1 MRLAPSEEQR
11 RFAHVLHDMLTR
23 ADPAALS
30 KAWAEG
36 DTAPGR
42 RLWAT
47 LGDTG
52 VTGLLV
58 PPGSGGAGGG
68 ADDLVVACEQLG
80 RHAVPGPVA
89 ESIGAVPLLLGV
101 DDERLS
107 GIVAGRMIGSLVAAP
122 WLPYALDG
130 DSVDLVLVAEGDAVF
145 LGRAG
150 AVHRSM
156 DPARR
161 FADVECGALLGTG
174 RPVRR
179 ALDLGVLACSAQLLG
194 AGQALLDMSVGH
206 ARERTQFGRPIGSF
220 QAVRHR
226 LADVA
231 VALGFAR
238 PLLYAAAAALNKET
252 ALNKEA
258 TLNKETA
265 LNKEATLN
273 KETALNKEATL
284 NKTVALHKT
293 AALNKTAGNTAADTL
308 GKPDEHNEPDGETAA
323 DLDVGRDVSAAKVAC
338 GQAALLAA
346 RTALQVHGAVGYTA
360 EHQLGRYLT
369 LVRALH
375 LSWGTPDQHRL
386 RVLASITGEP
396 DSPIGGGASRNG
408 GATAGDRTPQPVSRL
423 GAASGAD
430 VAWPP
435 GNSPDSAGAGIART
449 EKRRK

>member
-1 MRLAPSEEQR
+1 MRLAPSEEQS
-11 RFAHVLHDMLTR
+11 RFARVLHDMLTR
-23 ADPAALS
+23 ADPAAAS
-30 KAWAEG
+30 RAWAEG
-36 DTAPGR
+36 DTSPGR
-42 RLWAT
+42 RLWAA
-47 LGDTG
+47 LGETG

-58 PPGSGGAGGG
+58 PPECGGAGGG

-101 DDERLS
+101 DDERLA
-107 GIVAGRMIGSLVAAP
+107 GIVAGRVIASLVAVP

-130 DSVDLVLVAEGDAVF
+130 DSADLVLVVDGDAVF

-150 AVHRSM
+150 TVHRSM

-161 FADVECGALLGTG
+161 LADVECGALAGTG

-194 AGQALLDMSVGH
+194 AGRALLDMSVGY

-231 VALGFAR
+231 VALDFAR
-238 PLLYAAAAALNKET
+238 PLLYAAAAALNKP
-252 ALNKEA
+252 AGKVA
-258 TLNKETA
+258 TGGLDE
-265 LNKEATLN
+265 LD
-273 KETALNKEATL
+273 
-284 NKTVALHKT
+284 
-293 AALNKTAGNTAADTL
+293 GNTAAD
-308 GKPDEHNEPDGETAA
+308 
-323 DLDVGRDVSAAKVAC
+323 LDAGRDVSAAKVAC

-360 EHQLGRYLT
+360 EHRLGRYLT

-386 RVLASITGEP
+386 RVLAAIT
-396 DSPIGGGASRNG
+396 SARNG

-423 GAASGAD
+423 GAASGAG

-435 GNSPDSAGAGIART
+435 GNGPDPAGAGIART
-449 EKRRK
+449 EERRK

>member
-23 ADPAALS
+23 ADPAAVS

-238 PLLYAAAAALNKET
+238 PLLYAAAAALN
-252 ALNKEA
+252 
-258 TLNKETA
+258 
-265 LNKEATLN
+265 
-273 KETALNKEATL
+273 
-284 NKTVALHKT
+284 
-293 AALNKTAGNTAADTL
+293 
-308 GKPDEHNEPDGETAA
+308 EPDGETAA

-360 EHQLGRYLT
+360 EYQLGRYLT

>member
-23 ADPAALS
+23 ADPAAVS

-238 PLLYAAAAALNKET
+238 PLLYAAAAALN
-252 ALNKEA
+252 
-258 TLNKETA
+258 
-265 LNKEATLN
+265 
-273 KETALNKEATL
+273 
-284 NKTVALHKT
+284 
-293 AALNKTAGNTAADTL
+293 
-308 GKPDEHNEPDGETAA
+308 EPDGETAA

-396 DSPIGGGASRNG
+396 DSPIGGGAARNG

>member
-1 MRLAPSEEQR
+1 MRLAPSEEQS
-11 RFAHVLHDMLTR
+11 RFARVLHDMLTR
-23 ADPAALS
+23 ADPAAAS
-30 KAWAEG
+30 RAWAEG
-36 DTAPGR
+36 DTSPGR
-42 RLWAT
+42 RLWAA
-47 LGDTG
+47 LGETG

-58 PPGSGGAGGG
+58 PPECGGAGGG

-101 DDERLS
+101 DDERLA
-107 GIVAGRMIGSLVAAP
+107 GIVAGRVIASLVAVP

-130 DSVDLVLVAEGDAVF
+130 DSADLVLVVDGDAVF

-150 AVHRSM
+150 TVHRSM

-161 FADVECGALLGTG
+161 LTDVECGALAGTG

-194 AGQALLDMSVGH
+194 AGRALLDMSVGY

-231 VALGFAR
+231 VALDFAR
-238 PLLYAAAAALNKET
+238 PLLYAAAAALNKP
-252 ALNKEA
+252 AGN
-258 TLNKETA
+258 
-265 LNKEATLN
+265 
-273 KETALNKEATL
+273 
-284 NKTVALHKT
+284 VAAGGLSEP
-293 AALNKTAGNTAADTL
+293 AGNTAAGGL
-308 GKPDEHNEPDGETAA
+308 DELDGNTAA
-323 DLDVGRDVSAAKVAC
+323 DLDAGRDVSAAKVAC

-360 EHQLGRYLT
+360 EHRLGRYLT

-386 RVLASITGEP
+386 RVLAAITGGQ
-396 DSPIGGGASRNG
+396 DSRVGGGSARNG

-423 GAASGAD
+423 GAASGTG

-435 GNSPDSAGAGIART
+435 GNGPDPAGAGIART
-449 EKRRK
+449 EERRK